1 MTLSI
6 AFGKANRSGTGAR
19 PPVLGNAKRDGSL
32 LVSTCLRK
40 AYRRLLVDTLP

>member
-6 AFGKANRSGTGAR
+6 AFGNTNSSGTGAR
-19 PPVLGNAKRDGSL
+19 PPVPGSAKRNGSL
-32 LVSTCLRK
+32 LVSTCYRK